1 MTDCDEWWRKAFQK
15 ESRKSESDVSL
26 KIRRILDLQKKRSD
40 SDNIRIGTPIHPQNI
55 PHLFRWF
62 LSARGFSD
70 RWLLAENDEF
80 PRPSMGNFIIT
91 VMWAVII
98 TVEIWMKNLNNWSR
112 FFYSAGFPSCCWST
126 EGNPQHWLQS
136 GKITHWSQ
144 AFVIHL
150 QTSKAQGATLFMLAF
165 GC

>member
-1 MTDCDEWWRKAFQK
+1 M
-15 ESRKSESDVSL
+15 SL
-26 KIRRILDLQKKRSD
+26 KIHRILDCKKTVGLRQHSNSNSD
-40 SDNIRIGTPIHPQNI
+40 TSPED

-70 RWLLAENDEF
+70 RWLWQKVMNFLF
-80 PRPSMGNFIIT
+80 PVWETLSLPWCGLWLSLLKFEWKIWIIG
-91 VMWAVII
+91 AD
-98 TVEIWMKNLNNWSR
+98 

-126 EGNPQHWLQS
+126 EGNPQHWLQT

-165 GC
+165 GLLVPEASVWAFGQKCCGG